1 MTVYNFSAGPA
12 VLPKPVL
19 KQAQKDTSV
28 FPITI
33 DKEMY
38 QYIRRCQNDNS
49 FDGIINNTPVIPNNE
64 APTTEDEEKKKA
76 KAASVLE
83 ELKKKQPEEPQ
94 QIIAPIHEDI
104 RKKQCFECERNM

>member
-1 MTVYNFSAGPA
+1 MDGENRERTQIGNDVLLGEKEFKAARDHYLRA
-12 VLPKPVL
+12 VE
-19 KQAQKDTSV
+19 DSV
-28 FPITI
+28 
-33 DKEMY
+33 E
-38 QYIRRCQNDNS
+38 QNDNS

-94 QIIAPIHEDI
+94 QIIGRIHEDI
-104 RKKQCFECERNM
+104 RKKQCVECERNM

>member
-1 MTVYNFSAGPA
+1 MDGENRERTQIEKDVLLGEKEFKAARDHYLRA
-12 VLPKPVL
+12 VE
-19 KQAQKDTSV
+19 DSV
-28 FPITI
+28 
-33 DKEMY
+33 E
-38 QYIRRCQNDNS
+38 QNDNS